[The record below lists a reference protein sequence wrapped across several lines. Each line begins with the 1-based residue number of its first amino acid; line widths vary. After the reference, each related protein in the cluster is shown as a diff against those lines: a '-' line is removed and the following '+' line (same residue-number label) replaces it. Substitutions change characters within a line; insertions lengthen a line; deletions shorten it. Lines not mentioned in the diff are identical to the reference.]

1 MSCHRTEFPAGRIGG
16 GGQRGAALVIALLV
30 FAICAALIVA
40 MKADFELFY
49 QRGANSFLAEQ
60 GYAYLR
66 GAEDLAALALVLDY
80 DTDQAEDSKRDD
92 LTEIWARGQPPFPL
106 EDGSGLMRGV
116 RPDPRDGAR
125 FLFLEDLQ
133 GRFNLNNL
141 PGQASSGGGGGESEE
156 GEESAS
162 SRFTPAQAQFIRLLQ
177 TFEEPRLSQQQAIAV
192 TEALLDWLDTDATPR
207 AFGAEDDYYFGQ
219 EPAYRAANRPL
230 SSVTELRAVANIT
243 PDLYQALAPWVTVWP
258 REGGSTLN
266 IHTAPPRLLQ
276 TLNADDDL
284 TPLSPDEA
292 LGMAE
297 LRDEVGFADKD
308 AFLDQPV
315 YAERQKEGLASLLG
329 ETSSWYL
336 LSALVEVA
344 DRNRHLYSVLHRNQ
358 RRVESRAR
366 SAGEL

>member
-1 MSCHRTEFPAGRIGG
+1 MSCHLTDLPSGRAGG
-16 GGQRGAALVIALLV
+16 GRQRGAALVIALLV

-49 QRGANSFLAEQ
+49 QRGSNSFLAEQ

-66 GAEDLAALALVLDY
+66 GAEDLASLALVLDF
-80 DTDQAEDSKRDD
+80 DTDQTEDSKRDD
-92 LTEIWARGQPPFPL
+92 LTEIWALGQPPFPL

-116 RPDPRDGAR
+116 RPDPREGGK

-141 PGQASSGGGGGESEE
+141 PGQASTGEGEGEE
-156 GEESAS
+156 GEGSAS
-162 SRFTPAQAQFIRLLQ
+162 QRFTPAQAQFIRLLQ
-177 TFEEPRLSQQQAIAV
+177 TFEEPRLSQQQAITL
-192 TEALLDWLDTDATPR
+192 TEALLDWMDTDTTPR
-207 AFGAEDDYYFGQ
+207 AFGAEDDYYFGE
-219 EPAYRAANRPL
+219 EPAYRAGNRAL
-230 SSVTELRAVANIT
+230 SSVSELRAVANMT
-243 PDLYQALAPWVTVWP
+243 PALYQALTPWVTVWP
-258 REGGSTLN
+258 REGGSQLN

-284 TPLSPDEA
+284 MPLSPDEA
-292 LGMAE
+292 LAMAQ
-297 LRDEVGFADKD
+297 LREEVGFADV
-308 AFLDQPV
+308 ATFLSQPV
-315 YAERQKEGLASLLG
+315 YAERETEGLTALLG

-336 LSALVEVA
+336 LSAVVEVA
-344 DRNRHLYSVLHRNQ
+344 DRSRHLYSVLHRNQ